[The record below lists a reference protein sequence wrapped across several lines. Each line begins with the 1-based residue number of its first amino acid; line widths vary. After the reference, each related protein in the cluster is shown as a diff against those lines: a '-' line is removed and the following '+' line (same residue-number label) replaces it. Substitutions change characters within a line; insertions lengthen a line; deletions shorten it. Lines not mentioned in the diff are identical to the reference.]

1 MRGRADEQAPEVGEA
16 TRPDHTNKMAGSCHI
31 GTAGIRI
38 PYAGGI
44 GPAGR
49 TRAGAPAVHPPAGEE
64 TRPVRGGQDREVR
77 ADVADSGGDSTALTC
92 EEREREKGARA
103 SAAGAPI
110 GWVIGAREPQTPAT
124 EARILRR
131 ERLRQPRQTPAEP
144 RPTLFN
150 ARKPAKVHR

>member
-1 MRGRADEQAPEVGEA
+1 
-16 TRPDHTNKMAGSCHI
+16 MASVENVLV
-31 GTAGIRI
+31 TWLESF
-38 PYAGGI
+38 
-44 GPAGR
+44 PAE
-49 TRAGAPAVHPPAGEE
+49 TPPA
-64 TRPVRGGQDREVR
+64 TCDVRDK
-77 ADVADSGGDSTALTC
+77 D
-92 EEREREKGARA
+92 ARA

-144 RPTLFN
+144 HPTLFN

>member
-1 MRGRADEQAPEVGEA
+1 MKADEVGSTGGGRIVPYRLGRNRTHGDRTRSAPETGPCPRAGEPRENGLA
-16 TRPDHTNKMAGSCHI
+16 TGHEDRALETGDARRRHAKRLIEI
-31 GTAGIRI
+31 GTQPCHA
-38 PYAGGI
+38 
-44 GPAGR
+44 
-49 TRAGAPAVHPPAGEE
+49 
-64 TRPVRGGQDREVR
+64 
-77 ADVADSGGDSTALTC
+77 ALTC
-92 EEREREKGARA
+92 GKRSRGEGARA

-144 RPTLFN
+144 HPTLFN

>member
-1 MRGRADEQAPEVGEA
+1 VRGRAIE
-16 TRPDHTNKMAGSCHI
+16 RS
-31 GTAGIRI
+31 
-38 PYAGGI
+38 
-44 GPAGR
+44 
-49 TRAGAPAVHPPAGEE
+49 PPAGEAV
-64 TRPVRGGQDREVR
+64 PALSGDRDEKDPH
-77 ADVADSGGDSTALTC
+77 ADG
-92 EEREREKGARA
+92 EERPDAPLREFSDDLGRRPEPAVREDARA

-144 RPTLFN
+144 HPTLFN